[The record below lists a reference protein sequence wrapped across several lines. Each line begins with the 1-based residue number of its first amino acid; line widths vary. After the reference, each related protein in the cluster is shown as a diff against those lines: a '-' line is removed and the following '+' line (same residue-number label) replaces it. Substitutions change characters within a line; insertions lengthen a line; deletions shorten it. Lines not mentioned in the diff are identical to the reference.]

1 MTTHDLDE
9 NNDVYDA
16 DKCEIDF
23 DMVIKDD
30 PSVSENRKTKPN
42 PVSARRRIEH
52 LLDLRRIREELDDP
66 FFDLD

>member
-9 NNDVYDA
+9 NDDVYDA
-16 DKCEIDF
+16 DECEIDF
-23 DMVIKDD
+23 DMVIEDD
-30 PSVSENRKTKPN
+30 PSVSVNRKTKPN
-42 PVSARRRIEH
+42 PVSARRRIEQ